1 MENKNEAVIANYI
14 EKMMG
19 ERRQKIFESDE
30 YIQQDN
36 GDLDYLEERYSS
48 LKIPYV
54 IRRVVDDYIACLE
67 SRDERYADMSYVAG
81 MGDAISLLTKMGMLN
96 NQEQPLSIKLNKTWN
111 EFKYTILHIIVYAI
125 KDYIYF
131 KKRHS
136 RGNPVAQNYRV

>member
-54 IRRVVDDYIACLE
+54 IRRVEMI
-67 SRDERYADMSYVAG
+67 
-81 MGDAISLLTKMGMLN
+81 
-96 NQEQPLSIKLNKTWN
+96 
-111 EFKYTILHIIVYAI
+111 ILHAWNQGMN
-125 KDYIYF
+125 DTQTC
-131 KKRHS
+131 
-136 RGNPVAQNYRV
+136 PM

>member
-67 SRDERYADMSYVAG
+67 SRDVAG

-96 NQEQPLSIKLNKTWN
+96 NQEQPLSINA
-111 EFKYTILHIIVYAI
+111 E
-125 KDYIYF
+125 
-131 KKRHS
+131 
-136 RGNPVAQNYRV
+136 

>member
-1 MENKNEAVIANYI
+1 MQTTS

-54 IRRVVDDYIACLE
+54 IRRVVDD
-67 SRDERYADMSYVAG
+67 
-81 MGDAISLLTKMGMLN
+81 
-96 NQEQPLSIKLNKTWN
+96 
-111 EFKYTILHIIVYAI
+111 ILHAWNQGMN
-125 KDYIYF
+125 DTQTC
-131 KKRHS
+131 
-136 RGNPVAQNYRV
+136 PM

>member
-81 MGDAISLLTKMGMLN
+81 MGDRKSTRLN
-96 NQEQPLSIKLNKTWN
+96 SS
-111 EFKYTILHIIVYAI
+111 
-125 KDYIYF
+125 
-131 KKRHS
+131 HS
-136 RGNPVAQNYRV
+136 TSSRMPSSA

>member
-67 SRDERYADMSYVAG
+67 SRDERYADMSYVA
-81 MGDAISLLTKMGMLN
+81 M
-96 NQEQPLSIKLNKTWN
+96 LNKTWN

>member
-81 MGDAISLLTKMGMLN
+81 MGDAISLLIKMGMLN
-96 NQEQPLSIKLNKTWN
+96 NQEQPLSIRWRKTIGSKQMYDSQLQ
-111 EFKYTILHIIVYAI
+111 ER
-125 KDYIYF
+125 YI
-131 KKRHS
+131 
-136 RGNPVAQNYRV
+136 

>member
-67 SRDERYADMSYVAG
+67 SRDERYADM
-81 MGDAISLLTKMGMLN
+81 GDAISLLTKMGMLN
-96 NQEQPLSIKLNKTWN
+96 NQEQPLSINA
-111 EFKYTILHIIVYAI
+111 E
-125 KDYIYF
+125 
-131 KKRHS
+131 
-136 RGNPVAQNYRV
+136 

>member
-48 LKIPYV
+48 LKIPY
-54 IRRVVDDYIACLE
+54 IACLE

-96 NQEQPLSIKLNKTWN
+96 NQEQPLSINA
-111 EFKYTILHIIVYAI
+111 E
-125 KDYIYF
+125 
-131 KKRHS
+131 
-136 RGNPVAQNYRV
+136 

>member
-19 ERRQKIFESDE
+19 EISLPFFEKELSE

-96 NQEQPLSIKLNKTWN
+96 NQDQPLSINA
-111 EFKYTILHIIVYAI
+111 E
-125 KDYIYF
+125 
-131 KKRHS
+131 
-136 RGNPVAQNYRV
+136 

>member
-81 MGDAISLLTKMGMLN
+81 MGDAISLLIKMAVNGYDFFQSSNAGCRKWLRF
-96 NQEQPLSIKLNKTWN
+96 STWTAY
-111 EFKYTILHIIVYAI
+111 KVSRYA
-125 KDYIYF
+125 
-131 KKRHS
+131 
-136 RGNPVAQNYRV
+136 

>member
-67 SRDERYADMSYVAG
+67 SRDER

-96 NQEQPLSIKLNKTWN
+96 NQEQPLSINA
-111 EFKYTILHIIVYAI
+111 E
-125 KDYIYF
+125 
-131 KKRHS
+131 
-136 RGNPVAQNYRV
+136 

>member
-67 SRDERYADMSYVAG
+67 SRDERYADIWQMPDTQMALIWKSPFRAHT
-81 MGDAISLLTKMGMLN
+81 ASTSTARTASRLTC
-96 NQEQPLSIKLNKTWN
+96 PRSAST
-111 EFKYTILHIIVYAI
+111 
-125 KDYIYF
+125 
-131 KKRHS
+131 S
-136 RGNPVAQNYRV
+136 P

>member
-48 LKIPYV
+48 HRIRKVLPLLPDHHDILVPRKYFRSSSQEIP
-54 IRRVVDDYIACLE
+54 A
-67 SRDERYADMSYVAG
+67 
-81 MGDAISLLTKMGMLN
+81 
-96 NQEQPLSIKLNKTWN
+96 
-111 EFKYTILHIIVYAI
+111 F
-125 KDYIYF
+125 
-131 KKRHS
+131 
-136 RGNPVAQNYRV
+136 

>member
-48 LKIPYV
+48 PENTLCDQKS
-54 IRRVVDDYIACLE
+54 RRYYIACWNQ
-67 SRDERYADMSYVAG
+67 G
-81 MGDAISLLTKMGMLN
+81 MTDT
-96 NQEQPLSIKLNKTWN
+96 QT
-111 EFKYTILHIIVYAI
+111 
-125 KDYIYF
+125 
-131 KKRHS
+131 
-136 RGNPVAQNYRV
+136 

>member
-67 SRDERYADMSYVAG
+67 PRDERYADMSYVAG

-96 NQEQPLSIKLNKTWN
+96 NQEQPLSINA
-111 EFKYTILHIIVYAI
+111 E
-125 KDYIYF
+125 
-131 KKRHS
+131 
-136 RGNPVAQNYRV
+136 

>member
-1 MENKNEAVIANYI
+1 MENKNEVVIASYI

-19 ERRQKIFESDE
+19 KKKKKIFDSDK

-54 IRRVVDDYIACLE
+54 MRRIVDDYIACLE

-81 MGDAISLLTKMGMLN
+81 MGDAISLLIKMGMLN
-96 NQEQPLSIKLNKTWN
+96 NQEPQLSMNAK
-111 EFKYTILHIIVYAI
+111 
-125 KDYIYF
+125 
-131 KKRHS
+131 
-136 RGNPVAQNYRV
+136 

>member
-1 MENKNEAVIANYI
+1 
-14 EKMMG
+14 MMG

-67 SRDERYADMSYVAG
+67 SRDERYADYIRWDYSLFLC
-81 MGDAISLLTKMGMLN
+81 ISARLFRRAFYN
-96 NQEQPLSIKLNKTWN
+96 
-111 EFKYTILHIIVYAI
+111 VC
-125 KDYIYF
+125 
-131 KKRHS
+131 KRKS
-136 RGNPVAQNYRV
+136 ELV

>member
-1 MENKNEAVIANYI
+1 MNYRIRAKPIVIAQTEDKKLENKNEAVIANYI

-67 SRDERYADMSYVAG
+67 SRDERYADISYVAG

-96 NQEQPLSIKLNKTWN
+96 NQEQPLSINA
-111 EFKYTILHIIVYAI
+111 E
-125 KDYIYF
+125 
-131 KKRHS
+131 
-136 RGNPVAQNYRV
+136 